1 MDKAIEAKIIE
12 RIMKDETL
20 KKQVMA
26 MDAKAAQA
34 FLIKQGLAKV
44 SEEEAGKLLGK
55 MKKFLADGAL
65 TDEELEKVAGG
76 SDVDAPIQLVRKVRK
91 VITEEISASSCS

>member
-26 MDAKAAQA
+26 MDAKAAKA
-34 FLIKQGLAKV
+34 YLIKQGLSKV
-44 SEEEAGKLLGK
+44 SE
-55 MKKFLADGAL
+55 
-65 TDEELEKVAGG
+65 
-76 SDVDAPIQLVRKVRK
+76 
-91 VITEEISASSCS
+91 

>member
-1 MDKAIEAKIIE
+1 MDKEIEAKIIE

-34 FLIKQGLAKV
+34 FLIKQGLTKV
-44 SEEEAGKLLGK
+44 SEKEAAKLLGK

-65 TDEELEKVAGG
+65 TDEELEHVAGG
-76 SDVDAPIQLVRKVRK
+76 IDGPPIEPAPPIN
-91 VITEEISASSCS
+91 SPCS

>member
-1 MDKAIEAKIIE
+1 MDKEIEAKIIE

-34 FLIKQGLAKV
+34 FLIKQGLTKV

-65 TDEELEKVAGG
+65 TDEELEHVAGG
-76 SDVDAPIQLVRKVRK
+76 IDGPPIEPAPPIN
-91 VITEEISASSCS
+91 SPCS

>member
-1 MDKAIEAKIIE
+1 MKTTIIGGLMDKEIEAKIIE

-20 KKQVMA
+20 KKQIMG

-34 FLIKQGLAKV
+34 YLIKQGLTKV

-55 MKKFLADGAL
+55 MKKFLADGTL
-65 TDEELEKVAGG
+65 TDEELEHVAGG
-76 SDVDAPIQLVRKVRK
+76 VGEAEAAAAIAAACFS
-91 VITEEISASSCS
+91 